1 MDNEHIETSNATLNI
16 EFHSKQINTIESDGN
31 HIMKDSFEDP
41 EQNII
46 TQNNVNKISK
56 RKKST
61 KKYTSKKCDYDTKS
75 TRSKGNERY
84 NKFRNSYL
92 DKIKLPNPSRKE
104 SFMNFPRDYHL
115 EKNPFVYSNILD
127 VITKEKTDTV
137 VDNSVKKSSSINTI
151 FSVWCCM
158 IGSGVINLPWAI
170 KQAGII
176 PTLFLTPI
184 YGAICFYTCY
194 IILKTGIDAKDF
206 SDTVAKYFGKKYG
219 FYGRSLQILAS
230 ILLMIGINFI
240 FVLLIR

>member
-1 MDNEHIETSNATLNI
+1 MKSEIKDNTSNQNLNI
-16 EFHSKQINTIESDGN
+16 EFHSKQINSVESDGN
-31 HIMKDSFEDP
+31 RILKYSDNDP
-41 EQNII
+41 EINYNSQ
-46 TQNNVNKISK
+46 SK
-56 RKKST
+56 KNTRKKS
-61 KKYTSKKCDYDTKS
+61 KIKDREKDLDANS

-84 NKFRNSYL
+84 NKFKNSYL

-104 SFMNFPRDYHL
+104 SFMNYPRDYHL

-127 VITKEKTDTV
+127 VITSNKEPSEHEEVKEP
-137 VDNSVKKSSSINTI
+137 KKSSSINTI

-194 IILKTGIDAKDF
+194 IYLKTGINAKDF
-206 SDTVAKYFGKKYG
+206 SDTVSKYFGKKYG
-219 FYGRSLQILAS
+219 FYGRSLQIIAS
-230 ILLMIGINFI
+230 ILLMVGINFI